1 MYRYTTLNPLRPT
14 FCLDVVVVVVVLV
27 GVISSQSTL
36 ITLDQGPLVG
46 LKVFP
51 ESSRTAVYTFLGIPY
66 AEPPVG
72 ALRFMYPRPH
82 GGWGNRTYSA
92 TSAKP
97 ICLQL
102 PNSVY
107 DETPDGTPAREPDMH
122 EDCLYLNIWVPEVGL
137 RFGSLPVLAIIT
149 GEEMSFDWS
158 RNRPSGLDFS
168 SEGVVVV
175 TIQYRS
181 NVFGW
186 IGLNNKELPG
196 NFGIH
201 DQERALQWI
210 QQNIQQFGGNP
221 KQVTLLGHGTSGFAC
236 ALIHMISP
244 RSNNLFNQLVLMSGA
259 AVNLNVANNQQP
271 SQRII
276 EKLGCQFEAL
286 NQVVVKCLRSK
297 SASDLQRAFESV
309 YANGNYTSI
318 MGPVV
323 DSFRPKGEQYIP
335 MGLLQALALGNYT
348 KRPIIVGICS
358 NEGAFIHDYWIDL
371 AKEGYGP
378 LKAYINHTTI
388 PMVLREIHF
397 PSAVDK
403 SQVLDTLNWKYLGQ
417 IGSSASYLL
426 NAMQRMIS
434 EAKYESFFYHVTETL
449 SSQSQPPSQSMAM
462 NFTSQKNAN
471 VYVYAFQITNS
482 MDMRGKV
489 NLFGGASHSSD
500 LPFLLGPSL
509 FQQIARR
516 RFTPAEEKI
525 CLKMRTAF
533 MNFVKTGNPTPGRIY
548 NAWLPYTP
556 ERKYIHIIGEAESE
570 PLRSNVL
577 TFPFERNLPEIEKLL
592 ARKSILGLSRPNRN
606 DFNPYELGPSALDSQ
621 QSRASYMMNHQDNTY
636 FYHLKKVYSF
646 WNILL
651 PNMAHSPLDR
661 YNISTND
668 ALSQRM
674 RFLEVS
680 ADAVRYKRAFF
691 SMLTLVCILLALLG
705 VCIYLVRRQHSGFSS
720 QSL

>member
-1 MYRYTTLNPLRPT
+1 MYTILNLLWT
-14 FCLDVVVVVVVLV
+14 IFCLALLLGVV
-27 GVISSQSTL
+27 SSQFPV

-72 ALRFMYPRPH
+72 TLRFKYPRPH
-82 GGWGNRTYSA
+82 NGWGNRTFSA
-92 TSAKP
+92 TSARP
-97 ICLQL
+97 ICLQMS
-102 PNSVY
+102 NSVY
-107 DETPDGTPAREPDMH
+107 DETPDRATAREPEMN

-149 GEEMSFDWS
+149 GEEMSFDWA

-175 TIQYRS
+175 TIQYRT

-186 IGLNNKELPG
+186 IGLGNEDLPG

-201 DQERALQWI
+201 DQEQALQWI

-244 RSNNLFNQLVLMSGA
+244 RSNNLFNQLILMSGA

-271 SQRII
+271 SQRVI

-286 NQVVVKCLRSK
+286 NQVVVNCLRSK

-335 MGLLQALALGNYT
+335 VGLLQALASGNYT
-348 KRPIIVGICS
+348 KRPTIVGICS

-378 LKAYINHTTI
+378 LRAYINHTTI

-403 SQVLDTLNWKYLGQ
+403 SQVLDTLNWRYFGQ
-417 IGSSASYLL
+417 IGTSTSYLL
-426 NAMQRMIS
+426 NAMQRIIS
-434 EAKYESFFYHVTETL
+434 EAKYESFFYYLTETL
-449 SSQSQPPSQSMAM
+449 SSSSSSSQSMAM
-462 NFTSQKNAN
+462 NFTSQKSAN

-516 RFTPAEEKI
+516 RFTPSEEKI
-525 CLKMRTAF
+525 CQKMRKDF
-533 MNFVKTGNPTPGRIY
+533 VNFVKTGNPTPGRIY
-548 NAWLPYTP
+548 NAWYPYTP
-556 ERKYIHIIGEAESE
+556 ERKFIQIIGEAEAE
-570 PLRSNVL
+570 PLRSKIL
-577 TFPFERNLPEIEKLL
+577 TFPFEKNLVEIEKLL
-592 ARKSILGLSRPNRN
+592 EKKSNAGLSRPNRN
-606 DFNPYELGPSALDSQ
+606 EFNPYELGPSALDSQ
-621 QSRASYMMNHQDNTY
+621 QPRASYVMSQQDNTY

-651 PNMAHSPLDR
+651 PNIAGSPNDR
-661 YNISTND
+661 YNVTVND
-668 ALSQRM
+668 ALSQRI
-674 RFLEVS
+674 RFLEAS
-680 ADAVRYKRAFF
+680 ADAIRYKRAFF

-705 VCIYLVRRQHSGFSS
+705 VLIYLLRRQHSGFSS
-720 QSL
+720 HSL